1 MPLEISF
8 TLDEQ
13 DLDYFRDVMVK
24 AQEGAA
30 QLSESEVVQRAQV
43 ALDGVR
49 ANARAPQFVH
59 SRLDHL
65 QSLISM
71 LDDSDWPLSDEERV
85 DVISALAYF
94 YDPQDMID
102 DSLPVLGL
110 LDDAIMI
117 ELVVREM
124 RSEIE
129 AYEEFLR
136 YRTREEAKAPGRDI
150 SREDWLQ
157 SKRLELMDKMR
168 ERMSRRHRGAGGG
181 RFTRFSFLG
190 G

>member
-1 MPLEISF
+1 MPLEITF
-8 TLDEQ
+8 TLEEQ
-13 DLDYFRDVMVK
+13 DLDHFREVMVK
-24 AQEGAA
+24 AQDGAA
-30 QLSESEVVQRAQV
+30 SLSEAEVVKRAQS

-59 SRLDHL
+59 SRLDKL

-71 LDDSDWPLSDEERV
+71 LDDADWPLADEERV
-85 DVISALAYF
+85 DVVSALAYF

-102 DSLPVLGL
+102 DSLPVIGL

-124 RSEIE
+124 KSEIT
-129 AYEEFLR
+129 AYEEFCR
-136 YRTREEAKAPGRDI
+136 YRAREEAKQPGRDI

-157 SKRLELMDKMR
+157 SKRKELMDSMR

-190 G
+190 

>member
-1 MPLEISF
+1 MPLEVTF
-8 TLDEQ
+8 TLEEQ
-13 DLDYFRDVMVK
+13 DLDYFRDVMAK
-24 AQEGAA
+24 AQSGAE
-30 QLSESEVVQRAQV
+30 QLSEDEVVKRAQA
-43 ALDGVR
+43 ALDNVR
-49 ANARAPQFVH
+49 GNARAPQFVH
-59 SRLDHL
+59 SRLDSL

-71 LDDSDWPLSDEERV
+71 LDDEDWPLDNEERL

-94 YDPQDMID
+94 YDPEDMID

-124 RSEIE
+124 KSEIT

-136 YRTREEAKAPGRDI
+136 YRAREDAKGTGRDVT
-150 SREDWLQ
+150 RVEWLQ
-157 SKRLELMDKMR
+157 TKRKELMDQMR
-168 ERMSRRHRGAGGG
+168 ERMSLRHRGAG

-190 G
+190 L